1 MDTNIDP
8 PIEIINEEI
17 ILDNTNTNTKIIP
30 TLTTYTPE
38 YYQKIKEIHE
48 YIKGLTYYMNLHI
61 PMPCP
66 KCNKILEYE
75 CIDCT
80 EQK

>member
-1 MDTNIDP
+1 MDTNP

-17 ILDNTNTNTKIIP
+17 ILDNTNTKVIP

-48 YIKGLTYYMNLHI
+48 YIKGLTYYMNLQM
-61 PMPCP
+61 PTPCP

-75 CIDCT
+75 CLDCT

>member
-1 MDTNIDP
+1 MDTNP
-8 PIEIINEEI
+8 LIEIINEEI
-17 ILDNTNTNTKIIP
+17 ILDNTKDIP
-30 TLTTYTPE
+30 KMLACTPE

-48 YIKGLTYYMNLHI
+48 YIKGLTYYMNLHM

-66 KCNKILEYE
+66 KCNRILEYE
-75 CIDCT
+75 CINCT